1 MVDLFTMNSMCACD
15 CEAKGINYSCGGKV
29 AIEKNGRQSIGYI
42 MGERDDGWLDVVT
55 KNRHSKIWVM
65 KPVYD
70 DENKLY
76 VFPEGGCGNV
86 VNILIRI

>member
-1 MVDLFTMNSMCACD
+1 MVDLFTTNSMRACD
-15 CEAKGINYSCGGKV
+15 CDAKCINYSCGGKV
-29 AIEKNGRQSIGYI
+29 YIQKNGRQSIGYI

-55 KNRHSKIWVM
+55 RNRYSKIWVM

-76 VFPEGGCGNV
+76 VFPEGDCGGYKV
-86 VNILIRI
+86 VQY